1 MFSEWILWLGN
12 QLVGTPDPR
21 GLSPRK
27 ITLLFNATNS
37 VLQRVGRAFHFGK
50 DRVIRTAS
58 KLINDFIKRPLPAFT
73 DCLSSFSSLTPLV
86 LRHFFQL
93 ANLLLDLLI
102 QSICIIFKV
111 YVIIILIIFS
121 TGTIFTFR

>member
-1 MFSEWILWLGN
+1 MRIFSEWILWIGI

-27 ITLLFNATNS
+27 ITPLFNATNS
-37 VLQRVGRAFHFGK
+37 VLQRVVRAFHFGK
-50 DRVIRTAS
+50 NRVIRTAS
-58 KLINDFIKRPLPAFT
+58 KLINDLIKRPLPAFN
-73 DCLSSFSSLTPLV
+73 DCLLFFPSLIPLV

-93 ANLLLDLLI
+93 ANLLLNLLI

-111 YVIIILIIFS
+111 YAIILLIMFL
-121 TGTIFTFR
+121 TCFFP